1 MSKRASLIL
10 ALSIL
15 SASALSFFMLTRGHP
30 WWDDFASYVM
40 QARAILDGSMPEFIR
55 RNAFTIENS
64 LLPPGPVAYPWGF
77 PLLLVPVYALFGINP
92 LALKLVGVVFY
103 ALFLVALFLLVRTRL
118 DEKEALLLS
127 GLFALNPSLLL
138 ATDLI
143 LSDIPFLFFSTLG
156 IFLVEKYPR
165 HQKPGT
171 AIALGLTIFLAFFI
185 RTNGILLLVPLGV
198 SLVLVSWPNWKT
210 ALRLAVLPL
219 AAFAIPLFFSFI
231 IFPNGQDSYLSHFSL
246 FSLPRLVENVF
257 YYMWLPWRMF
267 ENLPG
272 GVVVYPILAFFAL
285 VSLLAHWKRDAA
297 FYSYCLATAATFILW
312 PERQGLRFFYPLLP
326 FLLIYTFDGMKL
338 TLARLPETRRRLAG
352 WFFAGFWGLLLLL
365 SAGTSIHLAYT
376 NMAAGRAING
386 PFDIY
391 SYQMYEF
398 VREQTPADSVILF
411 MRPRALRL
419 FTDRDSFTSTDCAD
433 LSRGDYVILH
443 EKMGGT
449 GQVPPEEV
457 TTCNPSVT
465 LEEVFNNK
473 RLIIY
478 KLNK

>member
-1 MSKRASLIL
+1 MSKRAYLIL

-15 SASALSFFMLTRGHP
+15 SASALSFFMMTRGHP

-40 QARAILDGSMPEFIR
+40 QARAILEGNMPEFIR
-55 RNAFTIENS
+55 RNAFTIHNS

-77 PLLLVPVYALFGINP
+77 PLLLAPMYALFGINP
-92 LALKLVGVVFY
+92 LALKLVGLAFY
-103 ALFLVALFLLVRTRL
+103 ALFLVALFLLARTRL
-118 DEKEALLLS
+118 EENEALLLL

-165 HQKPGT
+165 QPKPIT
-171 AIALGLTIFLAFFI
+171 AIALGLTAFLAFFI
-185 RTNGILLLVPLGV
+185 RTNGILLLAPLGV
-198 SLVLVSWPNWKT
+198 SVLLASWPSWKT

-219 AAFAIPLFFSFI
+219 ASFAIPLVLSFL
-231 IFPNGQDSYLSHFSL
+231 IFPNGQDSYLNHFSL
-246 FSLPRLVENVF
+246 FSVPRLVENVF

-267 ENLPG
+267 EHLPG
-272 GVVVYPILAFFAL
+272 GVAVYPILAFFAL
-285 VSLLAHWKRDAA
+285 VSLLAHWKRDAV
-297 FYSYCLATAATFILW
+297 FYVYCLATAATFILW

-326 FLLIYTFDGMKL
+326 FLLIYTLDGMKL
-338 TLARLPETRRRLAG
+338 ILVRLPETRRSLAR
-352 WFFAGFWGLLLLL
+352 WVFSGFWGVLLLL
-365 SAGTSIHLAYT
+365 SAGTSVNRAYV

-386 PFDIY
+386 PFDVY

-398 VREQTPADSVILF
+398 IREQTPAESVIIF

-419 FTDRDSFTSTDCAD
+419 FTNRDSFTSSDCAD
-433 LSRGDYVILH
+433 LSRGDYVVLH

-449 GQVPPEEV
+449 GQVPPEKV

-478 KLNK
+478 RLNK